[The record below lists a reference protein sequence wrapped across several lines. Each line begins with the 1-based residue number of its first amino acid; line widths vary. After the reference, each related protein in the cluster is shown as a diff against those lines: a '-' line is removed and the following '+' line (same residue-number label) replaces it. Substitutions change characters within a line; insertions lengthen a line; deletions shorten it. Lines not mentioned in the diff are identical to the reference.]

1 MSFVDNSGETAT
13 ATPQPHPQQAQTQSQ
28 SQTQLQ
34 TYAGNDITTIVIDPG
49 SYSTRI
55 GFAGLD
61 HPSVIS
67 PSCYAYDS
75 ESPDVKLFEEQRILY
90 PKPGRE
96 VVKLVENG
104 GIIKDFDSASKQWSY
119 LIDSKMGIKPE
130 EENGSYAN
138 LPMILTEPI
147 WNPIENRIKSIQLV
161 LEEMRFEAM
170 YLLPQQSSVSFAMG
184 KPNCLIVDLGH
195 DKCSVSPVLDGFTL
209 ASKTKRSFLNG
220 ALLTQLLQE
229 KLLEKSE
236 KCNEID
242 GKIELI
248 SNFEVKSKNNP
259 FSIKRIEG
267 LTKSFRDNYN
277 ERFFIQEC
285 KELLLQCRPAV
296 DPPTLAAQSSSSP
309 ARSIEAPWGEPLI
322 FKEEERYEL
331 VDQLITPDI
340 NKPIIKSWAEANN
353 SVLQTWHNDY
363 IPVKRNTNT
372 SAGQSADQPNDTSV
386 SNDQD
391 NNQIDAE
398 IGDSITGLVEL
409 IKSTIEDVD
418 IDFRPTLTNNIIIT
432 GGLSY
437 IPGLISLI
445 QLELTKKMPSFKI
458 RIITQGNSVMT
469 KERIY
474 QTWLGGS
481 ILGSLG
487 SFQQLYVG
495 RQELEE
501 VGVERLLKSRFR

>member
-1 MSFVDNSGETAT
+1 MSSAAT
-13 ATPQPHPQQAQTQSQ
+13 TTELSSAPAQVQQQTQA
-28 SQTQLQ
+28 QLQ
-34 TYAGNDITTIVIDPG
+34 TYAGNDITTIVLDPG

-67 PSCYAYDS
+67 ESNYAYDQDA
-75 ESPDVKLFEEQRILY
+75 PNVHLFEEHRIQY
-90 PKPGRE
+90 PKVGRE
-96 VVKLVENG
+96 VGRVIENG
-104 GIIKDFDSASKQWSY
+104 GVVKDFDIASKQWRF
-119 LIDSKMGIKPE
+119 LLEKKMGIFPE
-130 EENGSYAN
+130 ADESYAN

-147 WNPIENRIKSIQLV
+147 WNPIENRIKSIELI
-161 LEEMRFEAM
+161 LEEMKFEAM
-170 YLLPQQSSVSFAMG
+170 YLLQQQSSISFAMG

-195 DKCSVSPVLDGFTL
+195 DTCSVSPVLDGFTL
-209 ASKTKRSFLNG
+209 ASKTKRSYLNG
-220 ALLTQLLQE
+220 AFLTELFRS

-236 KCNEID
+236 KCDEVE
-242 GKIELI
+242 GKLELI

-259 FSIKRIEG
+259 FLINRFQG
-267 LTKSFRDNYN
+267 LTRSFRDNYN

-285 KELLLQCRPAV
+285 KELMLKCKPTV
-296 DPPTLAAQSSSSP
+296 DLPGLSNGSP
-309 ARSIEAPWGEPLI
+309 ARSIEAPWGEPLV

-331 VDQLITPDI
+331 VDQLINPDLT
-340 NKPIIKSWAEANN
+340 NLVVKTWAADHNDA
-353 SVLQTWHNDY
+353 LKTWHNDY
-363 IPVKRNTNT
+363 IPVKRSTNSNAT
-372 SAGQSADQPNDTSV
+372 TAQSTEQTPDIGANIVEESSQVDV
-386 SNDQD
+386 
-391 NNQIDAE
+391 E
-398 IGDSITGLVEL
+398 INDSITGLIDL
-409 IKSTIEDVD
+409 IKTTIENVD

-445 QLELTKKMPSFKI
+445 QLELTKQMPSFKI
-458 RIITQGNSVMT
+458 RIVTQGNSAMT
-469 KERIY
+469 KERLY

-495 RQELEE
+495 KQELEE